1 MAMQPNRQPGGT
13 YANNQP
19 GQWWNNP
26 YGGGL
31 TGYNDTGNRGGG
43 GGRSVVGATPTSRPR
58 SNPQIGPDGR
68 RLPIMMPGAVQTSQM
83 YQPQAQQQQP
93 QQAAPQTAN
102 LSQYLSQVPP
112 IMLPTAQSQNQL
124 MALGA
129 QNASVNPLLDR
140 MVGNNGIQAG
150 SGVNAM
156 RMANPMQAAM
166 RNASQGAAQLGLEDQ
181 LARDKHLLTGMVGL
195 GGADFGRQR
204 ANLGYQ
210 QIGMDAQNNYVNS
223 LLALLG
229 GMGGA
234 FGGA

>member
-1 MAMQPNRQPGGT
+1 MAMQSNRQPGGS
-13 YANNQP
+13 YANTQP
-19 GQWWNNP
+19 GAWWNNP
-26 YGGGL
+26 WGGGL
-31 TGYNDTGNRGGG
+31 TGYNDTGVRGGG
-43 GGRSVVGATPTSRPR
+43 GSSP
-58 SNPQIGPDGR
+58 NPGTRKAAPAAGGGR
-68 RLPIMMPGAVQTSQM
+68 RQPIMMPGAEQTARMYQQQ

-93 QQAAPQTAN
+93 QAAPQTAN

-112 IMLPTAQSQNQL
+112 IMLPTAESQNQL

-129 QNASVNPLLDR
+129 QNASVNPLLER

-210 QIGMDAQNNYVNS
+210 QIGMDAQNNYVNA
-223 LLALLG
+223 LLSLLG

-234 FGGA
+234 FGGL